1 MALAGQ
7 HTWPGRG
14 QADGCCHSNR
24 AADTTPVSLTS
35 VGRGH
40 VPQARPTH
48 RAEQLSAAHP
58 AGQEW
63 VSPTQSLLW
72 VLEDWGRVHLAVVS
86 WLPGVS

>member
-1 MALAGQ
+1 M
-7 HTWPGRG
+7 
-14 QADGCCHSNR
+14 
-24 AADTTPVSLTS
+24 SLTS

-40 VPQARPTH
+40 ISAGKTHPQG
-48 RAEQLSAAHP
+48 RAAKCRHP

-72 VLEDWGRVHLAVVS
+72 VLEDEGRVHVAVAS